1 MLAGHRCLFSLNMN
15 IAKKKKLKMNSK
27 KCLLFL
33 FFKPLLGAE
42 YVSQGKLISLPFLA
56 SNELPLNA

>member
-1 MLAGHRCLFSLNMN
+1 MFIFSEHEHSK
-15 IAKKKKLKMNSK
+15 KKKKLKMNSK

>member
-1 MLAGHRCLFSLNMN
+1 
-15 IAKKKKLKMNSK
+15 MNSK